1 MWCKQCGQDV
11 PGAGLAEEGK
21 FCCPRC
27 GEGLCAEVAD
37 PAAGGESGGSGP
49 ADTAAPGVDADG
61 RSDSQPCGYD
71 GWELDQQLQHIER
84 VLEAGTGGSR
94 QQNAG
99 SAGASP
105 SRREVAR
112 FDPPH
117 PQPVAWHLPKAQQEL
132 RPPKTGGS
140 GPILASLAWTAL
152 SLGTMALVCGGVLL
166 AWSVVTGRTQLWTIG
181 MPVALCGQIG
191 LLAGLIMQL
200 DGLWNDSRHT
210 STKLDNVD
218 RQLHDIKTAT
228 TMLGTSHT
236 SPSAA
241 FYSHLAGGAGPQLLL
256 SDLKSQLD
264 LLALKISREERDLGI

>member
-27 GEGLCAEVAD
+27 GEGLRAEAVDPSAEGASD
-37 PAAGGESGGSGP
+37 RSEPAA
-49 ADTAAPGVDADG
+49 AKAPGVDAAG
-61 RSDSQPCGYD
+61 QSESEPCGYD
-71 GWELDQQLQHIER
+71 GWELDQQLQHIQR
-84 VLEAGTGGSR
+84 VLEAGAGGSR

-112 FDPPH
+112 FDPAH
-117 PQPVAWHLPKAQQEL
+117 PQPVAWHLPKAG
-132 RPPKTGGS
+132 KTGRRRDTSAGGS

-166 AWSVVTGRTQLWTIG
+166 AWSVVTGRTGLWTIG

-228 TMLGTSHT
+228 TMLGASHT

-264 LLALKISREERDLGI
+264 LLALRISQEE